1 MKAVE
6 KIKEVAEHHSDS
18 MGNMKNMVDLVAE
31 QAETLRQALSRFK
44 L

>member
-6 KIKEVAEHHSDS
+6 KIKEVAEHHSES
-18 MGNMKNMVDLVAE
+18 MGNMKKIVDLVAE
-31 QAETLRQALSRFK
+31 QAETLREAMASFK